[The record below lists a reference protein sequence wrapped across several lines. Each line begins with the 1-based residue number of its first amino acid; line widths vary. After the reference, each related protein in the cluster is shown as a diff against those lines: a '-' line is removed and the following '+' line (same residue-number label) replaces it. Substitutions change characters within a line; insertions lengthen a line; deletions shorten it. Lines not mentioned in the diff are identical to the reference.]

1 MCTSSVE
8 TYKWMIVKYK
18 HWGVVLFVHNLNNCV
33 KYPNKKKHQKQISSA
48 PIYVPAC
55 VLVCLHVRGVGEG
68 WVEGSK
74 WKQTADGS
82 RWPLLPSL
90 VDPPH
95 SNTTTA
101 SMSCIRC
108 STVKRWTPWCC
119 ANWFTICLSHLV
131 PQSSVCCCLVLHPC
145 PTLLLPSVDPIA
157 LGNPR
162 MRDLKSVLRSKG
174 QQCNWADHGWM
185 EPLHLSVVDSN
196 KRVKDA
202 PR

>member
-1 MCTSSVE
+1 
-8 TYKWMIVKYK
+8 MIVNNK
-18 HWGVVLFVHNLNNCV
+18 HRGDVLFLQKLLATWTPCAADF
-33 KYPNKKKHQKQISSA
+33 HQH
-48 PIYVPAC
+48 PYVPAC
-55 VLVCLHVRGVGEG
+55 VFVCLHVRGVGEG

-82 RWPLLPSL
+82 RWPLPPSL

-101 SMSCIRC
+101 SESCIRC
-108 STVKRWTPWCC
+108 STLKHWTPCCC

-131 PQSSVCCCLVLHPC
+131 AQSSVCCCLVLHPC
-145 PTLLLPSVDPIA
+145 LTLLLPSVDPIA

-174 QQCNWADHGWM
+174 QQCNWADHGWT
-185 EPLHLSVVDSN
+185 EPHHLSVVDSN